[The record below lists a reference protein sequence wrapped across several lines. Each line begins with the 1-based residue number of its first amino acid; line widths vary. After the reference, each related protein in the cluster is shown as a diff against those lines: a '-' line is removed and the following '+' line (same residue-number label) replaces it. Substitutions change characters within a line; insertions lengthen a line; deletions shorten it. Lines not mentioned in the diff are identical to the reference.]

1 MLVAVQ
7 SLTLKELHIDIKVN
21 KTKLEMKLN

>member
-7 SLTLKELHIDIKVN
+7 SLTLKKLRIDIKVN

>member
-7 SLTLKELHIDIKVN
+7 SLTLKKLNIHIKVN

>member
-7 SLTLKELHIDIKVN
+7 SLTLKKLNTDIKVN